1 MKLKKPKFWDYNK
14 PSLLSYLLLP
24 FTILI
29 KVNNFLNRIKY
40 NQKYLQNYNN
50 YKIKTICVGNI
61 YVGGTGKT
69 PLTIRISQIL
79 KDLKYQTVFIKK
91 KYIESYDE
99 EKLLEKYGN
108 VISNLTRAKS
118 LEEADKSYDVAVFD
132 DGLQD
137 SSINYD
143 LRFVCFN
150 GNVFIGNGMLIPSGP
165 LREEISSL
173 KKYDAIFL
181 NGTNEISDNIMM
193 KIKKQNNNIEI
204 FQCTYEL
211 VNLNSFNKKD
221 RFIAFAGIGFPLN
234 FYETLV
240 DNGFNIIKFL
250 EYPDHYIYSNE
261 NLEKI
266 IDIAKKLDA
275 KIITTEKDYTRLEK
289 YNSIYKEKIK
299 FIKMNLKIKNE
310 NALINLI
317 KTKI

>member
-14 PSLLSYLLLP
+14 PSLFSYLLLP

-29 KVNNFLNRIKY
+29 KVNNFFNQIKY
-40 NQKYLQNYNN
+40 NQKYLQNY
-50 YKIKTICVGNI
+50 KIKTICIGNI

-69 PLTIRISQIL
+69 PSTIKIGQIL
-79 KDLKYQTVFIKK
+79 KDLGYQTVFIKK

-99 EKLLEKYGN
+99 ERLLAKYGN
-108 VISNLTRAKS
+108 IISNPTRVKS
-118 LEEADKSYDVAVFD
+118 LEEANKSYDVAVFD

-137 SSINYD
+137 RSIDYD
-143 LRFVCFN
+143 LKFVCFN
-150 GNVFIGNGMLIPSGP
+150 SNVFIGNGMLIPSGP

-181 NGTNEISDNIMM
+181 NGKNDIRDDIVME
-193 KIKKQNNNIEI
+193 IKKQNNNIEI

-221 RFIAFAGIGFPLN
+221 KFIAFAGIGFPSN
-234 FYETLV
+234 FYNTLV

-250 EYPDHYIYSNE
+250 EYPDHYIYSNK
-261 NLEKI
+261 NIEKI
-266 IDIAKKLDA
+266 IDIAQNLDA
-275 KIITTEKDYTRLEK
+275 KIITTEKDYSRLEK
-289 YNSIYKEKIK
+289 YNSIYKKNIK
-299 FIKMNLKIKNE
+299 FIKMNLKVVNE
-310 NALINLI
+310 NALINFI

>member
-1 MKLKKPKFWDYNK
+1 MKLKKPKFWDYNN
-14 PSLLSYLLLP
+14 PSILSYLLLP

-108 VISNLTRAKS
+108 VISNLTRVKS
-118 LEEADKSYDVAVFD
+118 LEEANKSYDVAVFD

-181 NGTNEISDNIMM
+181 NGTNKISDSIMM

>member
-14 PSLLSYLLLP
+14 PSLFSYLLLP

-29 KVNNFLNRIKY
+29 KVNNFFNQIKC
-40 NQKYLQNYNN
+40 NQKYIQN

-69 PLTIRISQIL
+69 PSTIKISRIL
-79 KDLKYQTVFIKK
+79 KDLGYQTVFIKK

-99 EKLLEKYGN
+99 EKLLEKYGDI
-108 VISNLTRAKS
+108 ISKPTRVKS
-118 LEEADKSYDVAVFD
+118 LEEANKSYDVAIFD

-143 LRFVCFN
+143 LKFVCFN
-150 GNVFIGNGMLIPSGP
+150 SNVFIGNGMLIPSGP
-165 LREEISSL
+165 LREEIKSL

-181 NGTNEISDNIMM
+181 NGNNKISDNVIVE
-193 KIKKQNNNIEI
+193 IKKQNNKIEI

-211 VNLNSFNKKD
+211 VNLNLFNKKD
-221 RFIAFAGIGFPLN
+221 KFIAFAGIGFPLN
-234 FYETLV
+234 FYDTLV

-250 EYPDHYIYSNE
+250 EYPDHYIYSDE
-261 NLEKI
+261 NIKRI
-266 IDIAKKLDA
+266 IDIAKNLDA
-275 KIITTEKDYTRLEK
+275 KIITTEKDYSRLKK
-289 YNSIYKEKIK
+289 YNYMYKEKIK
-299 FIKMNLKIKNE
+299 FIKMNLKVNNE
-310 NALINLI
+310 KVLINFI

>member
-14 PSLLSYLLLP
+14 PSLCSYLLLP

-29 KVNNFLNRIKY
+29 KVNNFFNQIKC
-40 NQKYLQNYNN
+40 NQKYIQN

-69 PLTIRISQIL
+69 PSTIKISRIL
-79 KDLKYQTVFIKK
+79 KDLGYQTVFIKK

-99 EKLLEKYGN
+99 EKLLEKYGDI
-108 VISNLTRAKS
+108 ISKPTRVKS
-118 LEEADKSYDVAVFD
+118 LEEANKSYDVAIFD

-143 LRFVCFN
+143 LKFVCFN
-150 GNVFIGNGMLIPSGP
+150 SNVFIGNGMLIPSGP
-165 LREEISSL
+165 LREEIKSL

-181 NGTNEISDNIMM
+181 NGNNKISDNVIVE
-193 KIKKQNNNIEI
+193 IKKQNNKIEI

-211 VNLNSFNKKD
+211 VNLNLFNKKD
-221 RFIAFAGIGFPLN
+221 KFIAFAGIGFPLN
-234 FYETLV
+234 FYDTLV

-250 EYPDHYIYSNE
+250 EYPDHYIYSDE
-261 NLEKI
+261 NIKRI
-266 IDIAKKLDA
+266 IDIAKNLDA
-275 KIITTEKDYTRLEK
+275 KIITTEKDYSRLKK
-289 YNSIYKEKIK
+289 YNYIYKEKIK
-299 FIKMNLKIKNE
+299 FIKMNLKVNNE
-310 NALINLI
+310 KVLINFI

>member
-69 PLTIRISQIL
+69 PLTIKINQIL
-79 KDLKYQTVFIKK
+79 KDLRYQTVFIKK
-91 KYIESYDE
+91 NYIESYDE

-108 VISNLTRAKS
+108 VISNLTRVKS
-118 LEEADKSYDVAVFD
+118 LEEANKSYDVAVFD

-181 NGTNEISDNIMM
+181 NGTNEISDSIMM

>member
-1 MKLKKPKFWDYNK
+1 M
-14 PSLLSYLLLP
+14 
-24 FTILI
+24 
-29 KVNNFLNRIKY
+29 
-40 NQKYLQNYNN
+40 
-50 YKIKTICVGNI
+50 
-61 YVGGTGKT
+61 
-69 PLTIRISQIL
+69 
-79 KDLKYQTVFIKK
+79 
-91 KYIESYDE
+91 
-99 EKLLEKYGN
+99 LEKYGN
-108 VISNLTRAKS
+108 VISNLTRVKS
-118 LEEADKSYDVAVFD
+118 LEEANKSYDVAVFD
-132 DGLQD
+132 DGFQD

-181 NGTNEISDNIMM
+181 NGTNKISDSIMM

-240 DNGFNIIKFL
+240 NNGFNIIKFL

-289 YNSIYKEKIK
+289 YNSIYKKKIE
-299 FIKMNLKIKNE
+299 FIKMNLKVKNE

>member
-14 PSLLSYLLLP
+14 PSLFSYLLLP

-29 KVNNFLNRIKY
+29 KVNNFFNQIKY
-40 NQKYLQNYNN
+40 NQKYLQNY
-50 YKIKTICVGNI
+50 KIKTICIGNI

-69 PLTIRISQIL
+69 PSTIKIGQIL
-79 KDLKYQTVFIKK
+79 KDLGYQTVFIKK
-91 KYIESYDE
+91 RYIASYDE
-99 EKLLEKYGN
+99 ERLLAKYGN
-108 VISNLTRAKS
+108 IISNPTRVKS
-118 LEEADKSYDVAVFD
+118 LEEANKSYDVAVFD

-137 SSINYD
+137 RSIDYD
-143 LRFVCFN
+143 LKFVCFN
-150 GNVFIGNGMLIPSGP
+150 SNVFIGNGMLIPSGP

-181 NGTNEISDNIMM
+181 NGTNEISDSIMM

-289 YNSIYKEKIK
+289 YNSIYKKKIE
-299 FIKMNLKIKNE
+299 FIKMNLKVKNE

>member
-14 PSLLSYLLLP
+14 PNLFSYLLLP

-29 KVNNFLNRIKY
+29 KVNNFFNQIKY
-40 NQKYLQNYNN
+40 NQKYVQNYNR

-69 PLTIRISQIL
+69 PATIKINQIL
-79 KDLKYQTVFIKK
+79 KDLNYQTVFVKK
-91 KYIESYDE
+91 NYIESYDE
-99 EKLLEKYGN
+99 EKLLKKYGN
-108 VISNLTRAKS
+108 IISNPKRIKS
-118 LEEADKSYDVAVFD
+118 LEEANKSYDVAIFD

-143 LRFVCFN
+143 LKFVCFN
-150 GNVFIGNGMLIPSGP
+150 SNVFIGNGMLIPSGP

-181 NGTNEISDNIMM
+181 NGNNKISDEIVI

-211 VNLNSFNKKD
+211 INLNSFSKKD
-221 RFIAFAGIGFPLN
+221 KFIAFAGIGFPLN
-234 FYETLV
+234 FYDTLV
-240 DNGFNIIKFL
+240 HNGFNIIKFL

-261 NLEKI
+261 NIEKI
-266 IDIAKKLDA
+266 INIAKNLNA
-275 KIITTEKDYTRLEK
+275 KIITTEKDYARLEK
-289 YNSIYKEKIK
+289 YNSIFKEKIE
-299 FIKMNLKIKNE
+299 FIKMSLKVKNE
-310 NALINLI
+310 NTLINFI